1 MNGADRT
8 VVAGERVAKAWPG
21 TSGLRPLD
29 FELVAGEVVA
39 LRGRSGSGKSTLIAL
54 LAGWCAPTGGLL
66 RRSAESDPT
75 SWSGTAVVPQT
86 LGLLPELSIA
96 ENVALPARLARRPA
110 ADLDGLLGEL
120 DLDTLRS
127 RLPAEVSLGQQQR
140 TAVGRALTLPT
151 ALLLVDEPTSHQD
164 HGHADLV
171 MRVVRRAADRGAAV
185 LIASHDPIALNA
197 ADRTIDLD

>member
-8 VVAGERVAKAWPG
+8 VVAGERAAKAWPG

-127 RLPAEVSLGQQQR
+127 RLPAEVLARSAAANGGGAGAHVADGVAPR
-140 TAVGRALTLPT
+140 RRA
-151 ALLLVDEPTSHQD
+151 DEPS
-164 HGHADLV
+164 GS
-171 MRVVRRAADRGAAV
+171 RPRRPRDAGGPSCRRPRRR
-185 LIASHDPIALNA
+185 S
-197 ADRTIDLD
+197 